1 MRAISGI
8 QPRRQPRQSRARVTV
23 DAIVEATSRVLVAE
37 GYDRASTNRIAE
49 AAGVS
54 IGSLYQY
61 FGSKEALV
69 AALADLHVARMVAA
83 MTRSLSGCASGD
95 LATDARRVALGLIA
109 AYRVNARLHD
119 VLCQEVP
126 KVANLGSVYD
136 FEAWVVARGREH
148 LDAISHEVR
157 LADLDR
163 AMFLLSHAVPS
174 AIRAAVQAD
183 PEGRDDAR
191 LAEEV
196 AELALRYLVE
206 APRLRESGIAPRTD
220 HTERREPALRLT
232 A

>member
-1 MRAISGI
+1 MRAIPATL
-8 QPRRQPRQSRARVTV
+8 PRRQPRQARARVTV
-23 DAIVEATSRVLVAE
+23 DAIVEATARVLVAE

-69 AALADLHVARMVAA
+69 AALTDAHVARMIAA
-83 MTRSLSGCASGD
+83 MTRALHGTTAGD
-95 LATDARRVALGLIA
+95 LAGNARRVALGLIA
-109 AYRVNARLHD
+109 AYRVDARLHD

-126 KVANLGSVYD
+126 KVGELRNVYG
-136 FEAWVVARGREH
+136 FEAWVVAHGRDH
-148 LDAISHEVR
+148 LDALAHEIR

-163 AMFLLSHAVPS
+163 AMFLLAHAVPS
-174 AIRAAVQAD
+174 VIRAAVQVD

-191 LAEEV
+191 LADEI
-196 AELALRYLVE
+196 AELALRYLLDE
-206 APRLRESGIAPRTD
+206 RRLRESGIPAAPRA
-220 HTERREPALRLT
+220 ERAEPALRLT